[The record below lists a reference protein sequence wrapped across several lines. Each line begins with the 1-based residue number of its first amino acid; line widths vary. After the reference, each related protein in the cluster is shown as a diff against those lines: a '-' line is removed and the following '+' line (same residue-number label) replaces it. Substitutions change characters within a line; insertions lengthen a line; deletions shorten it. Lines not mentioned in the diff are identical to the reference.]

1 MQRWILHIDMDAF
14 FAAIEQHDQPQWR
27 GKPVVVG
34 ADPCQG
40 RGRGVVSTCSYEAR
54 VFGIRSAMPIS
65 QAYKLCPQAI
75 YVRPRGERYAGVSS
89 QIMSILNEF
98 SPDIEPLS
106 IDEAFLDISS
116 TYKLYKTPQK
126 TGMRLKER
134 IFSQTGLT
142 ASVGIAPNKYVAKV
156 ASDLKKPDG
165 LVLVPQEGIKE
176 FLSPLEISRL
186 WGVGPKTETT
196 LRQQEI
202 NTIGELAD
210 YPLPALKKLFGNS
223 YLHFWKLA
231 NGIDERKVETRHQA
245 KSMSHETTFLKD
257 CHDGKTLEKTLLMLC
272 DKLSRDLR
280 KHDYSGRTVTLKIR
294 LADFSTF
301 TRSRTLSQFTHDTKM
316 IFQCVMDLFNQFD
329 RKDIAVRLLGVSLSN
344 LEKTGFQLDL
354 FTENRNIDKV
364 LDLVRDKFGKDA
376 IQRASLL
383 NRNNTSEPHK

>member
-34 ADPCQG
+34 ANPCQG

-98 SPDIEPLS
+98 SPDVEPLS

-116 TYKLYKTPQK
+116 TYKLYKTLQN

-165 LVLVPQEGIKE
+165 LVLVSQEDVKE

-186 WGVGPKTETT
+186 WGVGPKTETL
-196 LRQQEI
+196 LRQQGI

-210 YPLPALKKLFGNS
+210 YPLAALKNLFGNS

-231 NGIDERKVETRHQA
+231 NGIDDRKVETLHQA

-257 CHDGKTLEKTLLMLC
+257 CYDEKTLEKTLLMLC
-272 DKLSRDLR
+272 DKLGRDLR

-301 TRSRTLSQFTHDTKM
+301 TRSRTLSQFTHDTKI

-329 RKDIAVRLLGVSLSN
+329 RKDIAVRLLGVALSR

-354 FTENRNIDKV
+354 FTENRDIDKV
-364 LDLVRDKFGKDA
+364 LDLIRDKFGKDA